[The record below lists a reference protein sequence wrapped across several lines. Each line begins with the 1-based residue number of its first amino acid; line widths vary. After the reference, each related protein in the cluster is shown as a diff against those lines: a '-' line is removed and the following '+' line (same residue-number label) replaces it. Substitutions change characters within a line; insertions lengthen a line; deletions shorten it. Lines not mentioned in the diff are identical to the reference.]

1 MPPSVAIVTN
11 KVFVFLELRI
21 VIGGKHLAVCI
32 DIDSGSLGLL
42 EKHLHIFEVVPT
54 DKNTGTS
61 AYTYVYFGYLGMP
74 VGLGIGFIK
83 ECHHFN
89 SECPRLEH

>member
-21 VIGGKHLAVCI
+21 VISGKHLAVCI

-42 EKHLHIFEVVPT
+42 KKHLHIFEVVPA

-61 AYTYVYFGYLGMP
+61 AYSNINFGGLGMP
-74 VGLGIGFIK
+74 IGLGIGLVE

-89 SECPRLEH
+89 SECTRLEY